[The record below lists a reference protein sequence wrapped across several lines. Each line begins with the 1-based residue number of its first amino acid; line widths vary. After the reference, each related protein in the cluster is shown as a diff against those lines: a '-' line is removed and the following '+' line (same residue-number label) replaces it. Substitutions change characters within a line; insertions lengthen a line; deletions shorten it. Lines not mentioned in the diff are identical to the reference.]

1 MFIPVAKNVFKWKSN
16 DPELGIEQVGHVMI
30 SSGNLAAID
39 PPMIPGLADALKILG
54 KPVAVIM
61 TNFSHVRGSSVL
73 ARLLGVDLYIP
84 DLRGTERRKP
94 EEEIR
99 LHHLEKAVKY
109 GPGSKL
115 PLGLKQYNIRPEDE
129 KNLPFLDEMVLQ
141 FEDMLI
147 VGDSA
152 WSSDGRLILFPG
164 HLMPDPDGSKKEAV
178 KKILSKIVRETGAK
192 SLLSG
197 HQDDLMGSLQDQL

>member
-1 MFIPVAKNVFKWKSN
+1 MLIPVAKNVFKWKSN
-16 DPELGIEQVGHVMI
+16 DPELGIEQVGHVLI
-30 SSGNLAAID
+30 SSGNVAAID
-39 PPMIPGLADALKILG
+39 PPMVPGLGDALKILG
-54 KPVAVIM
+54 EPVAVIL
-61 TNFSHVRGSSVL
+61 TNFSHIRGSTML
-73 ARLLGVDLYIP
+73 ARTLGVDIYIP

-99 LHHLEKAVKY
+99 LHHLEEGVKY

-115 PLGLKQYNIRPEDE
+115 PVGLKPYNIRPEAE
-129 KNLPFLDEMVLQ
+129 KNLPLLDEMVLH

-152 WSSDGRLILFPG
+152 WGSDGKLILFPG
-164 HLMPDPDGSKKEAV
+164 HLMPDPDGNKKEAV
-178 KKILSKIVRETGAK
+178 KNSLSKIVRETGAK

-197 HQDDLMGSLQDQL
+197 HQDDLIGILQEQF